1 MQEHLNKKLMKS
13 KTNLVYIFIAMI
25 ISNFQASL
33 WYSLA
38 GFSPSA
44 SSFSL
49 LTDFSPLSLAT
60 SLVELSVSASFSSI
74 SVYIW
79 IYPHTHSQYPLEG
92 TQVCNFK
99 RSLLEPNLK
108 PFKGTPEET
117 HTHWIFDT
125 SCSDA
130 LHKLITFLS
139 LHFIIKLSDLLYTF
153 CMLVNHFLNDKLKY

>member
-25 ISNFQASL
+25 ISKNFQASL

-79 IYPHTHSQYPLEG
+79 IYPHTHTHNILWREPRCATLSVPCWNQ
-92 TQVCNFK
+92 TW
-99 RSLLEPNLK
+99 SLSKAPQRK
-108 PFKGTPEET
+108 
-117 HTHWIFDT
+117 HTLTEYLIHLALMLFTNWSL
-125 SCSDA
+125 SC
-130 LHKLITFLS
+130 LYIS
-139 LHFIIKLSDLLYTF
+139 L
-153 CMLVNHFLNDKLKY
+153 